1 MITTNRQTAFEV
13 LCKHLIKQKCHCP
26 IMAQRKHKKSKGP
39 VRIWE
44 TGHKCEVYDLETK
57 KWVKGEVIEVFKDE
71 EGEWVNVKYGRN
83 TKQVPP
89 DSSKIRNLQKNNQTD
104 SIQGWKVGNQCEL
117 YSRAKGQWTDGAIIN
132 IYSNEM
138 GNWLR
143 VQYGQ
148 QIQDVLSK
156 YVTRDLKPR
165 GATSLNVSIEDIQTF
180 KSIAV
185 KHRSTAPFLQRIFAN
200 SEQFVSNDTVQ
211 SYVVIYMLGHDL
223 TFCFL
228 RQITLH
234 LLYYVLTLMWLNFQ
248 SPSLGSIS
256 CSVYPPNYSQHFR

>member
-1 MITTNRQTAFEV
+1 
-13 LCKHLIKQKCHCP
+13 
-26 IMAQRKHKKSKGP
+26 MAQRGVKKLKESA
-39 VRIWE
+39 RIWKA
-44 TGHKCEVYDLETK
+44 GQKCEVYDHETK
-57 KWVKGEVIEVFKDE
+57 QWIKGEVVEVFKDE
-71 EGEWVNVKYGRN
+71 DGEWIDVKRGRRRY
-83 TKQVPP
+83 QVLR
-89 DSSKIRNLQKNNQTD
+89 DSSRIRNLQKGDQSN

-165 GATSLNVSIEDIQTF
+165 GATSLNVSVEDIQTF

-211 SYVVIYMLGHDL
+211 SYVVMYVLGHDL
-223 TFCFL
+223 IFCFL

-234 LLYYVLTLMWLNFQ
+234 LLYYVLTF
-248 SPSLGSIS
+248 G
-256 CSVYPPNYSQHFR
+256 